1 MRQPGKT
8 SERRQFVSKEL
19 KEVKEQVLWTFGG
32 QVFQAKGTGSAE
44 ALGWKWTY
52 MRSMLSE
59 QDRK

>member
-1 MRQPGKT
+1 MWGVGNR
-8 SERRQFVSKEL
+8 SEEL

-32 QVFQAKGTGSAE
+32 QVFQAKGTASAE